1 MRGFIDRRMRY
12 SDVVVIAAV
21 VMDIKG
27 IMIEEGGVVVGVD
40 VAVVVD
46 VVVMEVDIKVIGK
59 ITTLMT
65 TASSGSGSSGSKKM
79 DLEGQGWAGIGSG
92 REMRGE
98 EGSEGGCSLLFV
110 R

>member
-21 VMDIKG
+21 VVDIKG
-27 IMIEEGGVVVGVD
+27 IMIEGGVDAVVVD
-40 VAVVVD
+40 VVD
-46 VVVMEVDIKVIGK
+46 VVVMEVDIKVIGR

-65 TASSGSGSSGSKKM
+65 TASSGSSSSKKM
-79 DLEGQGWAGIGSG
+79 DLEGQGLAGIGLG

-98 EGSEGGCSLLFV
+98 GGSEGGGCL
-110 R
+110 

>member
-27 IMIEEGGVVVGVD
+27 IMIEEGGVVAGVD
-40 VAVVVD
+40 VVD
-46 VVVMEVDIKVIGK
+46 VVVMEVDIKVIGR

-65 TASSGSGSSGSKKM
+65 TASSGSSSSKKM
-79 DLEGQGWAGIGSG
+79 DLEG
-92 REMRGE
+92 
-98 EGSEGGCSLLFV
+98 
-110 R
+110 

>member
-27 IMIEEGGVVVGVD
+27 IMIEEGGVVAGVD
-40 VAVVVD
+40 VVD

-59 ITTLMT
+59 ITTLMS
-65 TASSGSGSSGSKKM
+65 TASSGSGSSSKKM
-79 DLEGQGWAGIGSG
+79 DLEG
-92 REMRGE
+92 
-98 EGSEGGCSLLFV
+98 
-110 R
+110 

>member
-1 MRGFIDRRMRY
+1 MRY
-12 SDVVVIAAV
+12 SDVVVIVAV
-21 VMDIKG
+21 VVVDIKG

-40 VAVVVD
+40 VAVVV
-46 VVVMEVDIKVIGK
+46 VDIKVIGK

-65 TASSGSGSSGSKKM
+65 TASSGSGSSGSKKI

>member
-12 SDVVVIAAV
+12 SDVVVIMV
-21 VMDIKG
+21 VVVDIKG
-27 IMIEEGGVVVGVD
+27 IMIEEGGVVAGVD
-40 VAVVVD
+40 VVVD

-65 TASSGSGSSGSKKM
+65 TASSGSGSSGSSKKM
-79 DLEGQGWAGIGSG
+79 DLVGWGLVGIGSG

-98 EGSEGGCSLLFV
+98 EGSEGGGCCCCCCL
-110 R
+110 

>member
-27 IMIEEGGVVVGVD
+27 IMIEEGGVVAGVD
-40 VAVVVD
+40 VVD

-65 TASSGSGSSGSKKM
+65 TASSGSSSKKM
-79 DLEGQGWAGIGSG
+79 DLEG
-92 REMRGE
+92 
-98 EGSEGGCSLLFV
+98 
-110 R
+110 